1 MSDMLHPA
9 TLPTEQL
16 LQQCDVR
23 RQRRSGPGGQ
33 HRNKVETAVVLTH
46 RPTACVGEA
55 TERRSQEQNRQVAI
69 QRLRIELALAVRC
82 EHLEPSA
89 LWRTRLAGTRLSVS
103 VEHPDFPALLAEAL
117 DGLESCQ
124 WRLDVASQ
132 RQGCSSSQLVKLLK
146 LEHRALGQLNAARR
160 ELGLRELK

>member
-1 MSDMLHPA
+1 MH
-9 TLPTEQL
+9 
-16 LQQCDVR
+16 
-23 RQRRSGPGGQ
+23 RRSRIFALVGLPI
-33 HRNKVETAVVLTH
+33 VVVAVVLVALSVD
-46 RPTACVGEA
+46 PTDPNPKGTYALIFGIVGA
-55 TERRSQEQNRQVAI
+55 YVFLLLAI

-117 DGLESCQ
+117 DALESCQ
-124 WRLDVASQ
+124 WRLDEASQ